1 MLIEKISDSELEFML
16 AWHYPICLAE
26 SLFSNFDAQ
35 IEFDEKKFGEVRLYQ
50 HPLISSEG
58 FIDFEVPR
66 LPLETNTEYDKRKF
80 ELHKGAG
87 DIYAYGSR
95 KHGKTLCV
103 EKIDIPLSMLYDD
116 GFNCCFS
123 SSDQI
128 HLTNVLDVVINTIK
142 FHPILKSWMLH
153 FKGSPKYSLTARN
166 NWTLVSVNMKIQSS
180 DPGSQFYSQHY
191 KKIWVEEASLET
203 EEVYEKR
210 KDAES
215 EHGAVRR
222 FSGMTNITKHTP
234 AGRAFF
240 DPDNKNKLCNL
251 PQYVNPTFDKQEE
264 ERRRNEY
271 GGRDTTAFRVFVDG
285 DVIPDGVSE
294 IDMSRIEPY
303 INTKV
308 ELKIFEI
315 KKDMFNYFKNIIV
328 VERPKNSERIF
339 IAGDIG
345 DGAGGSELV
354 ILSEI
359 GNKYYYL
366 YRIALINLKQEEQ
379 FEIIDWLIQKM
390 EANVVALDGGDGTG
404 RGIFNL
410 LTKKYPTA
418 NLVLYK
424 GTEKIGIDW
433 KRNEKNEFITENGK
447 PVFLEE
453 FQSEWSVRHLKSLL
467 YEGRII
473 MPTDFKFEKQLN
485 YVIARTVGTRMCYQC
500 VSPDG
505 DHVFDAFKV
514 FSIAQWLKKDFN
526 STPKL
531 SQNAG
536 IGVCSWSSQPRM
548 IIDKKK
554 WQEKLNNKEG
564 LVISKEDYLGGMN
577 KFLQNELIRYSL
589 ENKKDL
595 LEYLQNEIQKLDKLH
610 IGE

>member
-1 MLIEKISDSELEFML
+1 MITEKISNEELEFML

-26 SLFSNFDAQ
+26 SLFSDFNNQ
-35 IEFDEKKFGEVRLYQ
+35 ILFDENKFGEVRLYQ

-58 FIDFEVPR
+58 FID
-66 LPLETNTEYDKRKF
+66 TNRKDLSEKEQF

-87 DIYAYGSR
+87 DVYAYGSR

-103 EKIDIPLSMLYDD
+103 EKIDIPLSMVYDE
-116 GFNCCFS
+116 GFNCCFAS
-123 SSDQI
+123 ADQI
-128 HLTNVLDVVINTIK
+128 HLTNVLDCVINVIK
-142 FHPILKSWMLH
+142 FHPILKTWMLH
-153 FKGSPKYSLTARN
+153 FKGSPSYKLKARN
-166 NWTLVSVNMKIQSS
+166 GWSLDSVNMKTQSR

-191 KKIWVEEASLET
+191 KKIWIEEASLET

-215 EHGAVRR
+215 EYGAVRR
-222 FSGMTNITKHTP
+222 FSGMTNITKHSS

-240 DPDNKNKLCNL
+240 DPLNKNKLCNL

-285 DVIPDGVSE
+285 TVIPDGISE
-294 IDMSRIEPY
+294 IDMQRVEPY
-303 INTKV
+303 INTKI

-328 VERPKNSERIF
+328 VERPKNAERIF

-345 DGAGGSELV
+345 DGSGGSELI

-366 YRIALINLKQEEQ
+366 YRIALINLKQDEQ
-379 FEIIDWLIQKM
+379 YEIIDWLIQRT

-410 LTKKYPTA
+410 LTKKYSIN

-424 GTEKIGIDW
+424 GTEKIGVDW
-433 KRNEKNEFITENGK
+433 KRNEKNEFITEQGR

-453 FQSEWSVRHLKSLL
+453 FQSEWSVRHLKALL
-467 YEGRII
+467 YEGRIL
-473 MPTDFKFEKQLN
+473 MPEDFKFSKQLN
-485 YVIARTVGTRMCYQC
+485 YVISRTVGTRMCYEC

-505 DHVFDAFKV
+505 DHVWDAFKV

-531 SQNAG
+531 AVESG
-536 IGVCSWSSQPRM
+536 LGVSSWSRS
-548 IIDKKK
+548 IKIVIDKNKYRAMF
-554 WQEKLNNKEG
+554 EKREELQ
-564 LVISKEDYLGGMN
+564 ISKEDYNNGLRQ
-577 KFLQNELIRYSL
+577 FLLNETVKYSL
-589 ENKKDL
+589 ENQPETLK
-595 LEYLQNEIQKLDKLH
+595 YIQNQIQRLDKLH